1 MQSLKTKKMK
11 KMNKRLIIT
20 LDSDLI
26 ETLELLKIQ
35 KNTTSKS
42 KIIEM
47 LIINYIEKI
56 NIYDENLKIKILQKY
71 KRINIIKEKI
81 EQEKLKELQ
90 ELAKID
96 WLNKS

>member
-1 MQSLKTKKMK
+1 
-11 KMNKRLIIT
+11 MNKRLIIT
-20 LDSDLI
+20 LDNDLI
-26 ETLELLKIQ
+26 EALELLKIQ

-47 LIINYIEKI
+47 LIVNYIEKI
-56 NIYDENLKIKILQKY
+56 NIYNDELKTKILQKY

-81 EQEKLKELQ
+81 EENKLKELQ

>member
-1 MQSLKTKKMK
+1 
-11 KMNKRLIIT
+11 MNKRLIIT
-20 LDSDLI
+20 LDPDLI
-26 ETLELLKIQ
+26 EALELLKIQ

-56 NIYDENLKIKILQKY
+56 NIYDEDLKMKILQKY

-96 WLNKS
+96 WLK

>member
-1 MQSLKTKKMK
+1 
-11 KMNKRLIIT
+11 MNKRLIIT
-20 LDSDLI
+20 LDPDLI
-26 ETLELLKIQ
+26 EALELLKIQ

-47 LIINYIEKI
+47 LIVNYIEKI
-56 NIYDENLKIKILQKY
+56 NIYNDNLKMKILQKY

-81 EQEKLKELQ
+81 EEDKLKELQ

>member
-1 MQSLKTKKMK
+1 MK

-47 LIINYIEKI
+47 LIVNYIEKI
-56 NIYDENLKIKILQKY
+56 NIYDEELKVKILQKY

-81 EQEKLKELQ
+81 EENKLKELQ

>member
-1 MQSLKTKKMK
+1 MK

-20 LDSDLI
+20 LDADLI
-26 ETLELLKIQ
+26 EALELLKIQ
-35 KNTTSKS
+35 KNTNSKS

-47 LIINYIEKI
+47 LIVNYIEKI
-56 NIYDENLKIKILQKY
+56 NIYNEELKIKILQKY

>member
-1 MQSLKTKKMK
+1 
-11 KMNKRLIIT
+11 MNKRLIIT
-20 LDSDLI
+20 LDNDLI
-26 ETLELLKIQ
+26 EALELLKIQ

-56 NIYDENLKIKILQKY
+56 NIYNDNLKMKILQKY
-71 KRINIIKEKI
+71 KRINVIKEKM
-81 EQEKLKELQ
+81 EEEKLKELQ

-96 WLNKS
+96 WLKNS

>member
-1 MQSLKTKKMK
+1 MK

-20 LDSDLI
+20 LDEDI
-26 ETLELLKIQ
+26 IKVLELLKLQ

-47 LIINYIEKI
+47 LLLNYIEKV
-56 NIYDENLKIKILQKY
+56 NIYNEELKIKILQKY

-81 EQEKLKELQ
+81 EENKLKELQ

-96 WLNKS
+96 WLNNNKS

>member
-1 MQSLKTKKMK
+1 MTKKKMK

-20 LDSDLI
+20 LDHDLI
-26 ETLELLKIQ
+26 KVLELLKIQ

-47 LIINYIEKI
+47 LIVNYIEKI
-56 NIYDENLKIKILQKY
+56 NIYNDNLKMKILQKY
-71 KRINIIKEKI
+71 KRINVIKEKM
-81 EQEKLKELQ
+81 EEDKLKELQ

>member
-1 MQSLKTKKMK
+1 
-11 KMNKRLIIT
+11 MNKRLIIT
-20 LDSDLI
+20 LDNDLI
-26 ETLELLKIQ
+26 EALELLKIQ

-47 LIINYIEKI
+47 LIVNYIEKV
-56 NIYDENLKIKILQKY
+56 NIYNENLKMKILQKY

-81 EQEKLKELQ
+81 EENKLKELQ

>member
-1 MQSLKTKKMK
+1 
-11 KMNKRLIIT
+11 MNKRLIIT
-20 LDSDLI
+20 LDTDLI
-26 ETLELLKIQ
+26 EVLELLKLQ

-47 LIINYIEKI
+47 LLLNYIEKI
-56 NIYDENLKIKILQKY
+56 NIYDDNLKMKILQKY

-81 EQEKLKELQ
+81 EEDKLKELQ

>member
-1 MQSLKTKKMK
+1 
-11 KMNKRLIIT
+11 MNKRLIIT
-20 LDSDLI
+20 LDNDLI
-26 ETLELLKIQ
+26 EVLELLKIQ

-47 LIINYIEKI
+47 LIVNYIEKI
-56 NIYDENLKIKILQKY
+56 NIYNEELKLKILQKY

-81 EQEKLKELQ
+81 EQDKLKKLQ

-96 WLNKS
+96 WLNNS

>member
-1 MQSLKTKKMK
+1 MKKKMK

-20 LDSDLI
+20 LDPDLI
-26 ETLELLKIQ
+26 EALDLLKIQ

-47 LIINYIEKI
+47 LIVNYIEKI
-56 NIYDENLKIKILQKY
+56 NIYNDNLKMKILQKY
-71 KRINIIKEKI
+71 KRINLIKEKI
-81 EQEKLKELQ
+81 EKDKLKELQ

-96 WLNKS
+96 WLKNS

>member
-1 MQSLKTKKMK
+1 
-11 KMNKRLIIT
+11 MNKRLIIT
-20 LDSDLI
+20 LDHDLI
-26 ETLELLKIQ
+26 EVLELLKIQ

-47 LIINYIEKI
+47 LIVNYIEKI
-56 NIYDENLKIKILQKY
+56 NIYNDELKTKILQKY

-81 EQEKLKELQ
+81 EENKLKELQ
-90 ELAKID
+90 ELAKVD

>member
-1 MQSLKTKKMK
+1 
-11 KMNKRLIIT
+11 MNKRLIIT

-26 ETLELLKIQ
+26 EALELLKTQ

-56 NIYDENLKIKILQKY
+56 NIYNNELRTKILQKY

>member
-1 MQSLKTKKMK
+1 
-11 KMNKRLIIT
+11 MNKRLIIT
-20 LDSDLI
+20 LDADLI
-26 ETLELLKIQ
+26 EALELLKIQ
-35 KNTTSKS
+35 KNTNSKS

-47 LIINYIEKI
+47 LIVNYIEKI
-56 NIYDENLKIKILQKY
+56 NIYNEELKIKILQKY

>member
-1 MQSLKTKKMK
+1 
-11 KMNKRLIIT
+11 MNKRLIIT
-20 LDSDLI
+20 LDDDLI
-26 ETLELLKIQ
+26 EVLELLKIQ

-47 LIINYIEKI
+47 LLLNYIEKI
-56 NIYDENLKIKILQKY
+56 NIYNDNLKMKILQKY
-71 KRINIIKEKI
+71 KRINVIKEKM
-81 EQEKLKELQ
+81 EEDKLKELQ

>member
-1 MQSLKTKKMK
+1 
-11 KMNKRLIIT
+11 MNKRLIIT
-20 LDSDLI
+20 LDHDLI
-26 ETLELLKIQ
+26 KVLELLKIQ

-47 LIINYIEKI
+47 LIVNYIEKI
-56 NIYDENLKIKILQKY
+56 NIYNDNLKMKILQKY
-71 KRINIIKEKI
+71 KRINVIKEKM
-81 EQEKLKELQ
+81 EEDKLKELQ

>member
-1 MQSLKTKKMK
+1 
-11 KMNKRLIIT
+11 MNKRLIIT
-20 LDSDLI
+20 LDHDLI
-26 ETLELLKIQ
+26 EALELLKIQ

-56 NIYDENLKIKILQKY
+56 NIYNDELKTKILQKY

-81 EQEKLKELQ
+81 EENKLKELQ

>member
-1 MQSLKTKKMK
+1 
-11 KMNKRLIIT
+11 MNKRIIIT
-20 LDSDLI
+20 LDEDLI
-26 ETLELLKIQ
+26 EVLELLKLQ

-47 LIINYIEKI
+47 LLLNYIEKI
-56 NIYDENLKIKILQKY
+56 NIYNDNLKMKILQKY
-71 KRINIIKEKI
+71 KRINVIKEKM
-81 EQEKLKELQ
+81 EEDKLKELQ